1 MHYVLRDGNRFFGVF
16 GMAEIEDRNGVQ
28 SVEVAGAI
36 LAAMAEAGSA
46 MPLRDIA
53 RLTGLAPGKVHR
65 YLVSLGRCELVRQES
80 ASGLYAIGPAAITAG
95 LSGLRSINI
104 VRCASDRLPEIRDR
118 TGETAVLA
126 IWSRSGPVIVELEE
140 SSRQIYMNIRV
151 GSILP
156 LLRSAVGRIFAAYL
170 PRPSVLDMLR
180 QEIPDG
186 RAGIPDSVEAM
197 LKRTRRLG
205 LGMVIGEL
213 VPGVTALAAP
223 VLDHRGQIAASVG
236 VLGRSEDL
244 DASPESG
251 AASALTSLALSISR
265 QIGYEA
271 SATGG

>member
-1 MHYVLRDGNRFFGVF
+1 
-16 GMAEIEDRNGVQ
+16 MAEIEDRNGVQ

-36 LAAMAEAGSA
+36 LAAMAEAGA
-46 MPLRDIA
+46 ALPLKDIA

-65 YLVSLGRCELVRQES
+65 YLVSLGRCELVRQE
-80 ASGLYAIGPAAITAG
+80 AESGRYAIGPAAVAVG
-95 LSGLRSINI
+95 LSGLRSINVI
-104 VRCASDRLPEIRDR
+104 RCAWDRLPDIRDR

-156 LLRSAVGRIFAAYL
+156 LLRSAIGRVFAAYL
-170 PRPSVLDMLR
+170 PRPSVLDLLR
-180 QEIPDG
+180 QEIPDR

-205 LGMVIGEL
+205 LGTVIGEL

-223 VLDHRGQIAASVG
+223 VFDHRGQIAASVG

-244 DASPESG
+244 DANPESE

-265 QIGYEA
+265 QSGYEA
-271 SATGG
+271 ALAPGG